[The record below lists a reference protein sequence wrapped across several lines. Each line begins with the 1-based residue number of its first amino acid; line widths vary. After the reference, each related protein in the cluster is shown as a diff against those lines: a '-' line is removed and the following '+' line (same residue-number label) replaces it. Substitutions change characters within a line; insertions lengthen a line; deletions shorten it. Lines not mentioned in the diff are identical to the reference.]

1 MTTTSKGFVM
11 IYSPT
16 PGVWP
21 SVMSLE
27 NFLLL
32 WEDAYRANPERW
44 SAPPTGDERDKWL
57 GRPLAPGDSLSEPAP
72 ADLRVYDLPN
82 PEKSCFPL
90 ITGKSDGQNLS

>member
-1 MTTTSKGFVM
+1 M

-32 WEDAYRANPERW
+32 WEDAHKANPERW
-44 SAPPTGDERDKWL
+44 SAPPTGAERDKWL
-57 GRPLAPGDSLSEPAP
+57 GRPLAPGDSLPIP
-72 ADLRVYDLPN
+72 D
-82 PEKSCFPL
+82 KSCFPP
-90 ITGKSDGQNLS
+90 ITGKSDGQNLA